1 MAPSRPIDCPSPDR
15 RSFPRISGAD
25 VPLINACTSRSATA
39 DVIDI
44 SDGGVLIESRACL
57 KPGDRE
63 IVLLEGAGRIRV
75 VGWAERVEITRLIPS
90 VSYRTAIRFAEPIAL
105 RMLAH
110 DPEPGGQPA
119 EPHKSTLLTGATREL
134 VERFTL
140 WVRALSGI
148 HAVRVAATL
157 AQHPG
162 TEPIHFA
169 VPTSQFGEG
178 RLLQVFFASGA
189 VPSAGEFAHL
199 RHLAEVATA
208 LPDLDIAKR

>member
-1 MAPSRPIDCPSPDR
+1 MAPSRPIDCPAPDR
-15 RSFPRISGAD
+15 RSFPRISGVD
-25 VPLINACTSRSATA
+25 VPLINARTSRSATA

-63 IVLLEGAGRIRV
+63 ILLFEGAGRIRV

-105 RMLAH
+105 RILGH
-110 DPEPGGQPA
+110 DPETDRPAQPGK
-119 EPHKSTLLTGATREL
+119 EPVLLTGETREL

-148 HAVRVAATL
+148 HAVRVASCL

-162 TEPIHFA
+162 TEPVHFA
-169 VPTSQFGEG
+169 VPTSPFGEG

-189 VPSAGEFAHL
+189 VPSPGEFAHL